1 MAVSSGYGEMATG
14 EFLFWG
20 LMVKLKTP
28 LRGHTYTGRGQR
40 KGDRMTY
47 KRQLVNHTPSP
58 PPTPLSVS
66 LCICVC
72 LCVLVTPMRTKLI
85 PRRIS
90 RIITKFNAIPSLPQ
104 DHVTSLSF
112 TPCVLYLQLFGKT
125 VSPPHLLRE
134 IQKDISVTPCC
145 LISWEESAAPK
156 LLEAAHTC
164 QEAPPCKLDFSFCSP
179 CHCPLS
185 VWGYGNISIGRKRKT
200 RFSLWSMMGFAH
212 VFFDV
217 RLHFR
222 RQRGWAPG
230 WFISAERGG
239 YWFFFIYM

>member
-1 MAVSSGYGEMATG
+1 M
-14 EFLFWG
+14 
-20 LMVKLKTP
+20 
-28 LRGHTYTGRGQR
+28 
-40 KGDRMTY
+40 
-47 KRQLVNHTPSP
+47 
-58 PPTPLSVS
+58 
-66 LCICVC
+66 
-72 LCVLVTPMRTKLI
+72 PMRTKLV

-90 RIITKFNAIPSLPQ
+90 KIITKFNAIPSLPQ

-156 LLEAAHTC
+156 LLAAVHTC
-164 QEAPPCKLDFSFCSP
+164 QEAPPYKLDFSFCST
-179 CHCPLS
+179 CLCPLS

-212 VFFDV
+212 VFFWCQASFQKAEGLGPGMIYFCWKG
-217 RLHFR
+217 RLLVFLHLYVGPLTGRYF
-222 RQRGWAPG
+222 
-230 WFISAERGG
+230 
-239 YWFFFIYM
+239 